1 MNTTAVQAP
10 HAAPRTLD
18 DQTLSA
24 AFQRTAAER
33 PDEAALADE
42 RHPEGISWH
51 EYGER
56 VRRIAEGLHSLGLR
70 RGDTLALLLTNRVE
84 FHLLDAAAIHLG
96 AAPFSVYTTSA
107 PEQIEYLLR
116 DSGARVVVTESA
128 LHDRLAQALELAEQP
143 LDAIVLVDGE
153 AGALTLDELE
163 LLRSPGFDFDASW
176 RAVGADDLLTL
187 IYTSG
192 TTGPPKGVE
201 LTHGNLLAAWRSM
214 HAHWGLPHPGGST
227 VSYLPS
233 AHVADR
239 FGCHYAGMLF
249 GVAIT
254 SCGDAR
260 QIGRVLP
267 EVRPTVF
274 ASVPRIWQK
283 LKAGVEA
290 ALAAER
296 DDARRTAMGWALD
309 TGRRVVELE
318 QRGEPVPGELR
329 AELARADELVLA
341 RIRARLGL
349 DRCELAV
356 CAAAPVPAEVLTFLQ
371 GLGLPIIELY
381 GLSETSAVA
390 TANRPGRQRI
400 GTVGQ
405 PPPGVEVRLADDGEV
420 LLRGDMLMRGYRNRP
435 DKTSE
440 AVDADGWLHTG
451 DVGSLDEDGYLTI
464 VDRKKELIINA
475 AGKNMSPAN
484 IESTLKAA
492 SGLISQACVI
502 GDARPYNVALLTAD
516 PEASAGLTPEALHA
530 EIGAAVERANE
541 RLSRVEQIKRFRL
554 LEHDWAPGGAEL
566 TPTMKLKRRAI
577 AQRYADE
584 IEALYAPA

>member
-1 MNTTAVQAP
+1 MTTSTALPSSAS
-10 HAAPRTLD
+10 PRTLREE
-18 DQTLSA
+18 TLCG

-33 PDEAALADE
+33 ADELALTDE
-42 RHPEGISWH
+42 RHPAGISWH
-51 EYGER
+51 EYGAR
-56 VRRIAEGLHSLGLR
+56 VRTLAGGLHSLGLR

-96 AAPFSVYTTSA
+96 AVPFSVYTTSA

-116 DSGARVVVTESA
+116 DSGARVAVTETV
-128 LHDRLAQALELAEQP
+128 LHPRLAQALERAERP
-143 LDAIVLVDGE
+143 LDALVLVDGE
-153 AGALTLDELE
+153 GGALTLDELE
-163 LLRSPGFDFDASW
+163 RRGSDEFDFEASW
-176 RAVGADDLLTL
+176 RALDADDLLTL

-214 HAHWGLPHPGGST
+214 YALWGLPQQGGST
-227 VSYLPS
+227 ISYLPS

-249 GVAIT
+249 GAEIT
-254 SCGDAR
+254 SCGDPR
-260 QIGRVLP
+260 QVAKLLP

-274 ASVPRIWQK
+274 AAVPRIWQK

-290 ALAAER
+290 AIAGETDR
-296 DDARRTAMGWALD
+296 GRREAMDWAVA

-318 QRGEPVPGELR
+318 QRGEPVPDELR
-329 AELARADELVLA
+329 AELARADQAVLSA
-341 RIRARLGL
+341 FRQRLGL
-349 DRCELAV
+349 DRCEIAV
-356 CAAAPVPAEVLTFLQ
+356 CAAAPVPPEVLAFHQ
-371 GLGLPIIELY
+371 ALGLPIIELY

-390 TANRPGRQRI
+390 TANRPGHQRI

-405 PPPGVEVRLADDGEV
+405 APPGVELRLADDGEV
-420 LLRGDMLMRGYRNRP
+420 LVRGDMLMRGYRNRP
-435 DKTSE
+435 DKTGE
-440 AVDADGWLHTG
+440 AIDADGWLHTG
-451 DVGSLDEDGYLTI
+451 DVGVLDEDDYLRI

-475 AGKNMSPAN
+475 SGKNMSPAN

-502 GDARPYNVALLTAD
+502 GDARPYNVALLTPDA
-516 PEASAGLTPEALHA
+516 EASAGLTREALEA

-541 RLSRVEQIKRFRL
+541 RLSRVEQVRRYRL
-554 LEHDWAPGGAEL
+554 LAHDWVPGGVEL
-566 TPTMKLKRRAI
+566 TPTMKLKRRSI
-577 AQRYADE
+577 AKRYAGE
-584 IEALYAPA
+584 IERLYA